1 MRRAVETE
9 TETETE
15 TDAES
20 DGDDDDDDD
29 GSSTSQTEL
38 FGAIEDGDHDAFE
51 RALREDAACVKDV
64 NSNGWTAA
72 HQAAYSGEHK
82 MLRRVLELGVD
93 VNARCADGCLAAHY
107 ASAQGEKKCLQV
119 LGELGSEFE
128 TKDKDGESPL
138 DVCTRGVR
146 ELLADLIVEARK
158 RNAK

>member
-1 MRRAVETE
+1 MRRAVESD
-9 TETETE
+9 TE
-15 TDAES
+15 TDTES
-20 DGDDDDDDD
+20 DGDDD